1 MSNIEFSVIIT
12 CHYEEKS
19 IEQFYTRLSK
29 TLRSLNRT
37 YEIIFVNDGS
47 TDNTFKKL
55 KAIFDKDEYV
65 STIIDLFK
73 NAGQAAAVT
82 AGLNYAKGENIVM
95 MDSDLQLDP
104 EDLPL
109 LLDEYDKDRDIV
121 SGFRKNRKDSIFRII
136 PSKIANVIMK
146 KISESDFTDFGCTF
160 KIIDAKL
167 IKSFDL
173 GPYKII
179 HLPKIISKAQKCVE
193 IEVNHH
199 PRKYGKSGWTF
210 RKLFAYNMDNMV
222 CLSQRPFQ
230 ILSSLCSI
238 FAILFFVRIALAW
251 LFDFSVLQTI
261 TPGLILNAIIISLLI
276 TISVLC
282 LIGEFVIRNFI
293 TSQKYPA
300 YVIRVIFQK

>member
-12 CHYEEKS
+12 CYYEEKS
-19 IEQFYTRLSK
+19 IDQFYARLSK

-65 STIIDLFK
+65 STIVDLFK

-82 AGLNYAKGENIVM
+82 AGLNYAKGENIVL

-109 LLDEYDKDRDIV
+109 LVNEYDKGRDIV
-121 SGFRKNRKDSIFRII
+121 SGFRKNRKDSVFRII
-136 PSKIANVIMK
+136 PSKIANVIMR

-167 IKSFDL
+167 IKSFNL
-173 GPYKII
+173 GPYKIV
-179 HLPKIISKAQKCVE
+179 HLPKIISKAQECVE
-193 IEVNHH
+193 VEVNHH

-210 RKLFAYNMDNMV
+210 KKLFAYNMDNIV

-230 ILSSLCSI
+230 IIGVLCLLFAMI
-238 FAILFFVRIALAW
+238 FVIRIALGSV
-251 LFDFSVLQTI
+251 FDFSILPEV
-261 TPGLILNAIIISLLI
+261 TPGLLLNAIIVSLLI
-276 TISVLC
+276 VISVLC
-282 LIGEFVIRNFI
+282 LIGEFVIRNFV
-293 TSQKYPA
+293 SLQKYPA